1 MTQDAKWREKIQNQD
16 WSKTGLKDYLLYD
29 KWDQNSACCVLA
41 GLDFHQNRE
50 SKGDMLLDTE
60 NYFDF
65 LADGYEKILD
75 QISIDYSRL
84 KAFSATSDQ
93 EREYDTPRAY
103 IDWAL
108 SKQFKPLWLDWA
120 IEHKLYVPKQ
130 EAIQKNIG
138 TASIDTIYSTKWLEV
153 QQAAIEEFFSPRHE
167 VDAKKEEVIQW
178 IEMKAKELKIRDPNR
193 IATSIFTIIKP
204 EDHSPRK
211 RRVAPQKDQ

>member
-50 SKGDMLLDTE
+50 SIGDMLLDTE
-60 NYFDF
+60 NFFDF
-65 LADGYEKILD
+65 LADGYDERILD

-211 RRVAPQKDQ
+211 RRVAPQ

>member
-120 IEHKLYVPKQ
+120 IGKNLYIPKQ
-130 EAIQKNIG
+130 EAIQEKIE
-138 TASIDTIYSTKWLEV
+138 TANADTIYSTKWLEV

-211 RRVAPQKDQ
+211 RRVAPQ